1 MEATLL
7 MKNKE
12 DSAATQK
19 LNKIIAD
26 YKGSAIAKKAATM
39 LEVLKQRE
47 TIEKE
52 INKQP
57 AKKEE
62 GGLY

>member
-1 MEATLL
+1 
-7 MKNKE
+7 
-12 DSAATQK
+12 
-19 LNKIIAD
+19 
-26 YKGSAIAKKAATM
+26 

-47 TIEKE
+47 KIEKE

>member
-1 MEATLL
+1 
-7 MKNKE
+7 
-12 DSAATQK
+12 
-19 LNKIIAD
+19 
-26 YKGSAIAKKAATM
+26 
-39 LEVLKQRE
+39 LKQRE

>member
-1 MEATLL
+1 MEQNSNES
-7 MKNKE
+7 K
-12 DSAATQK
+12 K
-19 LNKIIAD
+19 LNKVYRI
-26 YKGSAIAKKAATM
+26 
-39 LEVLKQRE
+39 LFVLLFGMVGIGTWYYIKQRE
-47 TIEKE
+47 KIEKE